1 MADEK
6 PTPGAA
12 APEDPQLDP
21 AWQDA
26 YARLMGDKR
35 YIRYG
40 RRFWRM
46 LPSAPR
52 CRMCNGPF
60 GGPLQPIMHA
70 IGKGPWPNNPHFCRG
85 CFRDVVAHRVGA
97 EVECSL
103 LFADVRGS
111 TAMAEELRPSDFRA
125 QMDRFFSVAAARL
138 IDHEAIIDKFVGDE
152 VVAIFIPGLT
162 GGKHAAA
169 AIAAGRA
176 LLKATAADGA
186 TPMPIGIGVNTGIA
200 YVGAVGSGENVTL
213 SAMGDAVNVAARL
226 ASAAGAGELL
236 VSAASAHAGALD
248 GDASEHRRL
257 ELKGKSEPVEVVV
270 LR

>member
-1 MADEK
+1 MADET
-6 PTPGAA
+6 PTPTAPT
-12 APEDPQLDP
+12 PEDPQRDQG
-21 AWQDA
+21 WQDA
-26 YARLMGDKR
+26 YARLMGDKPYVR
-35 YIRYG
+35 YA

-70 IGKGPWPNNPHFCRG
+70 IGKAPWPNNPHFCSG
-85 CFRDVVAHRVGA
+85 CFRDVVARRVGA
-97 EVECSL
+97 EIECSL

-111 TAMAEELRPSDFRA
+111 TAMAEKLRPSEFRA

-152 VVAIFIPGLT
+152 VVAIFVPGLT
-162 GGKHAAA
+162 GGKHAAK
-169 AIAAGRA
+169 AIAAGRS
-176 LLKATAADGA
+176 LLRATAADGES
-186 TPMPIGIGVNTGIA
+186 PMPIGIGVNTGVA

-226 ASAAGAGELL
+226 ASTAGAGELL
-236 VSAASAHAGALD
+236 VSAASAVAGALD
-248 GDASEHRRL
+248 EGGAEQRRL